1 MAEFGDV
8 VEKIWLKEF
17 LGAKWWFLGL
27 WGLIWGNTG
36 AQMNWKCNLDQIEG
50 LIYKFGGLGAFL
62 ELFFKSQGLLW
73 KNLDRG
79 LIFGKWRG
87 YFAKW
92 WKFQVFGI
100 YFKTKKFVD
109 RVHDP

>member
-1 MAEFGDV
+1 MAKGISRCEMVIFGTV
-8 VEKIWLKEF
+8 
-17 LGAKWWFLGL
+17 GAYLREYR
-27 WGLIWGNTG
+27 

-92 WKFQVFGI
+92 
-100 YFKTKKFVD
+100 
-109 RVHDP
+109 